1 MNPVA
6 KTFIIIGVILVV
18 VGLIWQVGG
27 KYLPLGRLPGD
38 VVVEKEQ
45 VKIYFPIMTC
55 ILISVILSLVSY
67 LIRFFR

>member
-55 ILISVILSLVSY
+55 ILISVILSLISY